1 MQRISYELKTIN
13 EIARLLNL
21 VKCTGYEEA
30 TNLLMIKQ
38 LIESGSVYEDDE
50 EKVGE

>member
-1 MQRISYELKTIN
+1 MQRISYDIKVIN
-13 EIARLLNL
+13 EIAKLLNL

-38 LIESGSVYEDDE
+38 LIESGSVYEEE